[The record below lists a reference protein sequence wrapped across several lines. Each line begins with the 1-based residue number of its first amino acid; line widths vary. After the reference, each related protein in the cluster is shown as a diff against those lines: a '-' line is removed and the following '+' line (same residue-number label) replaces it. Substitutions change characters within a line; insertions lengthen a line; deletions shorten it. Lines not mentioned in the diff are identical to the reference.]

1 LGLGRLSSV
10 VCRYRFDGPF
20 SESVLEGDLM
30 AAVIGSIKEDL
41 GVMGSRCEWPGEER
55 EELVGDSTRFEGCEA
70 SLAASLAR
78 LGEKNGERESERV
91 PKQRMTMKLLGVWDA
106 GKGGGKKTQRSSASE
121 QPARANG
128 GAAGQGDW
136 QVAGR
141 SPMEKILHQ
150 SLVWR
155 PSVGCRD
162 RLSRAQ
168 RVM

>member
-1 LGLGRLSSV
+1 
-10 VCRYRFDGPF
+10 
-20 SESVLEGDLM
+20 M

-106 GKGGGKKTQRSSASE
+106 GKGGARKLSEAARQSS
-121 QPARANG
+121 QPVRMEAR
-128 GAAGQGDW
+128 QGR
-136 QVAGR
+136 AIGR
-141 SPMEKILHQ
+141 SLADPQWKRFCTKALSGDRRWAVVI
-150 SLVWR
+150 
-155 PSVGCRD
+155 GCPVPN
-162 RLSRAQ
+162 A
-168 RVM
+168 